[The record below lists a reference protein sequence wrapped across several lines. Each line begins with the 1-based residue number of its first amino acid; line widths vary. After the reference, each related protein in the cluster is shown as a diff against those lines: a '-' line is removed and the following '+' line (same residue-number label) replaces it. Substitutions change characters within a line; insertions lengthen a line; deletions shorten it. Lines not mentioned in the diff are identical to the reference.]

1 MRSFLIFLVGLI
13 FGFAFVK
20 GEIISWFRMVEMFQL
35 KSFHMYGVIGTGVV
49 VGLIAMQIIK
59 RFNVKTIDGQPITYE
74 KKKFTRGTIIGGFIF
89 GLGWCITGACPGPI
103 FIQVGAG
110 LIPVVVTL
118 LFALLGTW
126 VYGATREKLPH

>member
-1 MRSFLIFLVGLI
+1 MRGFLIFIVGLI

-49 VGLIAMQIIK
+49 VGLISMQIIQ
-59 RFNVKTIDGQPITYE
+59 RFGIKTLDGEPITYE
-74 KKKFTRGTIIGGFIF
+74 KKKFTKGTVIGGFMF
-89 GLGWCITGACPGPI
+89 GLGWAITGACPGPL

-110 LIPVVVTL
+110 LIPVIVTL
-118 LFALLGTW
+118 FFAIFGTW
-126 VYGATREKLPH
+126 VYGAVREKLPH